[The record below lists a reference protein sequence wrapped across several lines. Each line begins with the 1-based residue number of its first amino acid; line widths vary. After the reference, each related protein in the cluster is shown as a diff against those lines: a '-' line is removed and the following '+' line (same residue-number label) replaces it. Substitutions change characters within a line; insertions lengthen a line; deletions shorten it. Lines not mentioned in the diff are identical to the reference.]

1 MTLSIEKTQEA
12 ILKHHGGDA
21 EFARKMITQSYE
33 RRHDTA
39 FWEFWN
45 AQMAPQIEKGDVLLD
60 LGAGIGQFVNDL
72 ALRYPDNKAIGV
84 EAADYMYAAQMP
96 LPENATLLQAD
107 LIDGI
112 LPIQADSVA
121 AVMANML
128 IHELPQPIGLFRGIF
143 YWLKPGGRFCL
154 IDLVRQPL
162 QEYLEHKFPD
172 GEIWQVANDTN
183 TQDKAKLEDV
193 FEHFLEHNR
202 YHANDLI
209 FMLQSVG
216 FKVIENTP
224 NGRFVRLVLEKPAG

>member
-1 MTLSIEKTQEA
+1 MNENLQTRGEQ
-12 ILKHHGGDA
+12 ILRHHGGDP

-33 RRHDTA
+33 RRHDMA

-45 AQMAPQIEKGDVLLD
+45 AQMAPSIEKGDALLD

-84 EAADYMYAAQMP
+84 EAADYMFAAQMP

-128 IHELPQPIGLFRGIF
+128 IHELPQPISLFRGIF
-143 YWLKPGGRFCL
+143 YWLKPTGRLCI

-162 QEYLEHKFPD
+162 QEYLEHKFPE
-172 GEIWQVANDTN
+172 GEIWAVENAEN

-202 YHANDLI
+202 YDANDLI
-209 FMLQSVG
+209 FMLQSIG

-224 NGRFVRLVLEKPAG
+224 NGRFVRFVLEKPAG